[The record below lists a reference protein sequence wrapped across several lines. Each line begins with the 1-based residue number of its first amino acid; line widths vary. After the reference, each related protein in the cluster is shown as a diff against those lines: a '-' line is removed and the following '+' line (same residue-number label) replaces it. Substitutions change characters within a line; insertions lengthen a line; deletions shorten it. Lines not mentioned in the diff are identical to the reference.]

1 MERNLTKT
9 EIIKLFY
16 GDLSKVLEPDY
27 QWQTDAQ
34 VLGLNPEHYII
45 ERSSNEIVNIYELYL
60 EILFSESDALKSSL
74 AMTKKKVFGTDK
86 HEFIIAPKEY
96 QCFGNPKDKSEIH
109 YFTKLVKTEWANI
122 NSYELSRVFAQG
134 DSRQPLKTEEM
145 IYMYLE
151 QGQLSP
157 IDEDT
162 VNMINSANISI
173 EEWQRAMVLKDL
185 LYLQK
190 SLSEEVKNHQEVFL
204 TDVMPKKFMYGQ
216 TIIYNPNKKAYS
228 VNGKWIDASKI

>member
-1 MERNLTKT
+1 MERNLTKN

-16 GDLSKVLEPDY
+16 GDLSLVLEPDY
-27 QWQTDAQ
+27 QWQVDIQAM
-34 VLGLNPEHYII
+34 GLNPNHYII
-45 ERSSNEIVNIYELYL
+45 EKETNEIVNIHELYL
-60 EILFSESDALKSSL
+60 ELLFSESDALKSSL

-86 HEFIIAPKEY
+86 HEFIIAPQEY
-96 QCFGNPKDKSEIH
+96 QCFGSPENRSEVH
-109 YFTKLVKTEWANI
+109 YFKKLVQTDWANI
-122 NSYELSRVFAQG
+122 NSYELSRIFAQG

-145 IYMYLE
+145 IYLYIE
-151 QGQLSP
+151 NSQLPP
-157 IDEDT
+157 IDEDSLA
-162 VNMINSANISI
+162 MINSADITI

-190 SLSEEVKNHQEVFL
+190 SLSEEVKNHQEIFL

-228 VNGKWIDASKI
+228 VNGKWIESKNI

>member
-1 MERNLTKT
+1 MERNLTKS

-16 GDLSKVLEPDY
+16 GDLSKVLEPNY
-27 QWQTDAQ
+27 QWQLDVQ
-34 VLGLNPEHYII
+34 VLGLNPQHYVI
-45 ERSSNEIVNIYELYL
+45 EKETNEVVNIYELYL
-60 EILFSESDALKSSL
+60 ELLFSESDALKSSL

-96 QCFGNPKDKSEIH
+96 QCFGSPKNQTEPH
-109 YFTKLVKTEWANI
+109 YFKKLVSTEWANTG
-122 NSYELSRVFAQG
+122 SYELSRIFAQG
-134 DSRQPLKTEEM
+134 DARQPLKTEEM
-145 IYMYLE
+145 IYMYIE

-157 IDEDT
+157 IGEDSL
-162 VNMINSANISI
+162 NMINSANISI

-190 SLSEEVKNHQEVFL
+190 SLHEEVENHQEIFL

-228 VNGKWIDASKI
+228 VNGKWIESSKI